1 MRKERSERWT
11 TRRKQPTKT
20 PDRDGHEFWTASR
33 GGRDERSSSPPGLVG
48 MALILASEFWPG
60 QRPPVRPPKPRAEDF
75 LEKTEAKLAD
85 VVGSIQGA
93 GKCRIMV
100 TLENGVEY
108 VYATQQKV
116 NTDRQEGTDG
126 NSSKLNQRDDTE
138 ESIVIVETE
147 NGRGRGCWVTELQ
160 PTVKGVVIVCEGGD
174 QPLVQQRVTDAVTI
188 ALNISSKR
196 VCVTKLTE

>member
-1 MRKERSERWT
+1 MDDEKKTADKNAGSGWTRILDSIKGGKGRKIIM
-11 TRRKQPTKT
+11 
-20 PDRDGHEFWTASR
+20 AA
-33 GGRDERSSSPPGLVG
+33 GLVG

-60 QRPPVRPPKPRAEDF
+60 QKAAGTAAKTTAEDF

-147 NGRGRGCWVTELQ
+147 NGRAGAAGDRAAAHGQGGRHRLRGRGSA
-160 PTVKGVVIVCEGGD
+160 PGAAAGD
-174 QPLVQQRVTDAVTI
+174 GRRHHCAEHLFQARVRNETH
-188 ALNISSKR
+188 
-196 VCVTKLTE
+196 

>member
-1 MRKERSERWT
+1 MWW
-11 TRRKQPTKT
+11 QHP
-20 PDRDGHEFWTASR
+20 
-33 GGRDERSSSPPGLVG
+33 
-48 MALILASEFWPG
+48 
-60 QRPPVRPPKPRAEDF
+60 
-75 LEKTEAKLAD
+75 
-85 VVGSIQGA
+85 GA

-147 NGRGRGCWVTELQ
+147 NGRQGLLVTELQ

-174 QPLVQQRVTDAVTI
+174 QPLVAAAGDGRRHHCAEHLFQARVRNETH
-188 ALNISSKR
+188 
-196 VCVTKLTE
+196 

>member
-1 MRKERSERWT
+1 MDDEKKTADKNAGSGWTRILDSIKGGKGRKIII
-11 TRRKQPTKT
+11 
-20 PDRDGHEFWTASR
+20 AA
-33 GGRDERSSSPPGLVG
+33 GLVG

-60 QRPPVRPPKPRAEDF
+60 QKTAGTAAKTTAEDF

-126 NSSKLNQRDDTE
+126 DSSKLNQRDDTE

-147 NGRGRGCWVTELQ
+147 NGRQGLLVTELQ

>member
-1 MRKERSERWT
+1 MDGEKKTADKSPGTGWTRIADSIKGGKGRKIVII
-11 TRRKQPTKT
+11 
-20 PDRDGHEFWTASR
+20 A
-33 GGRDERSSSPPGLVG
+33 GLVG
-48 MALILASEFWPG
+48 MALILLSEFWPG
-60 QRPPVRPPKPRAEDF
+60 QKASGTSAKTTAEEF
-75 LEKTEAKLAD
+75 LTKTEAKLSE

-93 GKCRIMV
+93 GKCQIMV

-126 NSSKLNQRDDTE
+126 SSTKLNQRDDTE
-138 ESIVIVETE
+138 ENIVIVETE
-147 NGRGRGCWVTELQ
+147 NGRQGLLVTELQ

-174 QPLVQQRVTDAVTI
+174 QPLVQQRVTEAVTI

>member
-1 MRKERSERWT
+1 MDDEKKTADKSPGTGWTRIADSIKGGKGRKIVII
-11 TRRKQPTKT
+11 
-20 PDRDGHEFWTASR
+20 A
-33 GGRDERSSSPPGLVG
+33 GLVG
-48 MALILASEFWPG
+48 MALILLSEFWPG
-60 QRPPVRPPKPRAEDF
+60 QKASGTSAKTTAEEF
-75 LEKTEAKLAD
+75 LTKTEAKL
-85 VVGSIQGA
+85 SE
-93 GKCRIMV
+93 V

-126 NSSKLNQRDDTE
+126 SSTKLNQRDDTE
-138 ESIVIVETE
+138 ENIVIVETE
-147 NGRGRGCWVTELQ
+147 NGRQGLLVTELQ

-174 QPLVQQRVTDAVTI
+174 QPLVQQRVTEAVTI

>member
-1 MRKERSERWT
+1 
-11 TRRKQPTKT
+11 
-20 PDRDGHEFWTASR
+20 
-33 GGRDERSSSPPGLVG
+33 

-60 QRPPVRPPKPRAEDF
+60 QKTAGTAAKTTAEDF

-147 NGRGRGCWVTELQ
+147 NGRQGLLVTELQ